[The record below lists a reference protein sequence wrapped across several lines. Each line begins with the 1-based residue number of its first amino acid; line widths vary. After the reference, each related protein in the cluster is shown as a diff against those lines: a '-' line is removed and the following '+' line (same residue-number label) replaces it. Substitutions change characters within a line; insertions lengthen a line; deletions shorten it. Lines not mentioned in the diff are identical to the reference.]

1 MMLAPVYKKYYAR
14 TYSSDEDAGSDGSES
29 SSEFSSYSSPSASR
43 WNSTSTSSSGSSS
56 DESLSEKDLELASL
70 KAAFVLEFGETVHV
84 TEDAWVHSLYGGVV
98 SQRELEDFFE
108 GGSSGY
114 KLDKAGNGRWRGLQ
128 EAPRQ
133 HDLCTRFSSV
143 IARIVNTF
151 NRPLEGMTREIVN
164 SSRAD
169 RLGDELKGRCPDISI
184 KATGPSFEA
193 PETSDEYAPGVGYS
207 NVASVIDVSFDQGG
221 DNAEEAAQHAAY
233 CRQIFL
239 AQPNRNFTRSLIA
252 TPDGV
257 RLIHYDRSGVYITP
271 YFDIHQHPYTFIRLV
286 LGLSSNVEEVLGLD
300 STVQW
305 SIDESTGK
313 RTHGTIIS
321 SVDANYQPIIYHLK
335 ANEAPFVR
343 PGICGRGTTSWH
355 AYDPVTGHRVLI
367 KDTWRASS
375 KRPEAE
381 FLEAAKGIP
390 GVVQM
395 IAFQD
400 WLAETKDYRPEGFGG
415 KDFESRTKSRVVLEH
430 YGLSI
435 EHFTSRF
442 QVISAIRDAL
452 EGHRKLLRKFVLHRN
467 VTTQNI
473 LFGAPGAPVGS
484 RGILID
490 LDLAIWT
497 DTPSSELQAHW
508 RTSLAVLRSVG
519 LECSPIPTFLDDLE
533 AFFYVLS
540 HIILLFKRPGV
551 RNEKV
556 DKIISRWDHDSPKD
570 VAASKIGFAADGWCT
585 SRWWG
590 KASEDLIRGFQRIIR
605 SIHVE
610 KSPITHA
617 IAYDLQ
623 KKRDLLEAVGKETA
637 VEDWY
642 AKVLKLFD
650 DALLAIDRED
660 REAAELVQTP
670 PVEILGNASAP
681 LPDEQDAPTTSQRNL
696 KRRLDGSHPDAPTP
710 KRSNAPPEQDP
721 PICGKRTSGICPFAY
736 TLRIVHQKTRAFTAG
751 TVGE

>member
-14 TYSSDEDAGSDGSES
+14 TYSSDEDAGSDESGS
-29 SSEFSSYSSPSASR
+29 SSQSSSDPVASAAR
-43 WNSTSTSSSGSSS
+43 WSSTSTSSSGSSS

-84 TEDAWVHSLYGGVV
+84 TEDAWVHSLYGWVV
-98 SQRELEDFFE
+98 SQEQLEEFFE
-108 GGSSGY
+108 SDSSGY

-128 EAPRQ
+128 EAPRHWQ
-133 HDLCTRFSSV
+133 YDLCIRFSSV
-143 IARIVNTF
+143 IARIVNTL

-164 SSRAD
+164 SSRVD
-169 RLGDELKGRCPDISI
+169 RLSDELKGRCPDISI
-184 KATGPSFEA
+184 KATGPSLEA

-257 RLIHYDRSGVYITP
+257 RLIHYDRSGVYLTP
-271 YFDIHQHPYTFIRLV
+271 YFDIHQHPYTFIRVV

-321 SVDANYQPIIYHLK
+321 SVDANYQPIIYNLK

-343 PGICGRGTTSWH
+343 PGICGRGTTCWH
-355 AYDPVTGHRVLI
+355 AYDPVTGQRVLI

-467 VTTQNI
+467 VAIENI
-473 LFGAPGAPVGS
+473 LFGPPGAPVGS

-497 DTPSSELQAHW
+497 STPSSELQDHW
-508 RTSLAVLRSVG
+508 RTGDRRFQSLAVLRSVG

-533 AFFYVLS
+533 AFFYVLA
-540 HIILLFKRPGV
+540 HIILLFTRPGV
-551 RNEKV
+551 RNEYV
-556 DKIISRWDHDSPKD
+556 DKILSRWDHDSPKD
-570 VAASKIGFAADGWCT
+570 VASSKIGFVADGWCT

-610 KSPITHA
+610 KSPITHST
-617 IAYDLQ
+617 YDLH
-623 KKRDLLEAVGKETA
+623 KRRDLLEAVGKETA

-660 REAAELVQTP
+660 REAAELAQTP
-670 PVEILGNASAP
+670 PAETLGNASASFS
-681 LPDEQDAPTTSQRNL
+681 DEQDAPTTSQRNF

-710 KRSNAPPEQDP
+710 KRSNAPPEP
-721 PICGKRTSGICPFAY
+721 G
-736 TLRIVHQKTRAFTAG
+736 RI
-751 TVGE
+751 